1 MQMNASG
8 LRLPELADAV
18 AVSRFV
24 NDPSRPSLVLFDAPG
39 CSPGRRTEERLLRIA
54 GLPDAAFG
62 RLDVDRLPDVAR
74 SYGVHAVPT
83 LALFRAGQLAA
94 SRIGEIEADDL
105 QDWLDDSL

>member
-1 MQMNASG
+1 MNMSG
-8 LRLPELADAV
+8 SRLPELADAV

-39 CSPGRRTEERLLRIA
+39 CSPGRRIEERLLSIA
-54 GLPDAAFG
+54 GTPEAAFG

-74 SYGVHAVPT
+74 SYGVSAVPT

-94 SRIGEIEADDL
+94 SRIGEIGASDL
-105 QDWLDDSL
+105 RDWLDQSL